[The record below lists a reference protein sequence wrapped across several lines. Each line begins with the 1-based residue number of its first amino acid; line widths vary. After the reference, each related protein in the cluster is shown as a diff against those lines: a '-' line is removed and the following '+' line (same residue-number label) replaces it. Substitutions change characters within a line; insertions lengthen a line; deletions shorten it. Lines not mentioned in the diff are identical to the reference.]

1 MAKAGKT
8 ATQAVETGK
17 KSGQGG
23 TAREIMEATFKAL
36 ERGDKEATIAA
47 FADDAVL
54 FDPHYPVPDMRGKE
68 AIRKG
73 LDWGFGSM
81 RQFGFVPVKVFESAD
96 GKSAAF
102 DEFRVRYNEWGVWAV
117 LIAGLTP
124 FPYKVITIVS
134 GLTGMNFVAF
144 MLCSVIARAA
154 RFFIV
159 AALLWKFG
167 APIRDFIERRLG
179 LMFTIFILLLL
190 GGFFLVKYL

>member
-102 DEFRVRYNEWGVWAV
+102 EVDTHHV
-117 LIAGLTP
+117 LKNGIKLDFPQVFFVEVEDGKITGLRAYE
-124 FPYKVITIVS
+124 PYGPNGIG
-134 GLTGMNFVAF
+134 GLF
-144 MLCSVIARAA
+144 
-154 RFFIV
+154 
-159 AALLWKFG
+159 
-167 APIRDFIERRLG
+167 LG
-179 LMFTIFILLLL
+179 LSRLKLKLF
-190 GGFFLVKYL
+190 G